1 MQAALPLGTMNE
13 LHFYGKQL
21 LNEKKSKE
29 ALEVFK
35 TNAAKNPKQFTTYAG
50 LTRGYS
56 AVGDYKTALVNAKLA
71 LPLAPNP
78 PNKNAMED
86 MIKKLEAGK
95 DVN

>member
-1 MQAALPLGTMNE
+1 MGSMLDI
-13 LHFYGKQL
+13 HFYGKKL
-21 LNEKKSKE
+21 LNQKRAKD

-35 TNAAKNPKQFTTYAG
+35 MNAQKNPKQFTIYAG

-56 AVGDYKTALVNAKLA
+56 AVGDYKTALANAKLA

-78 PNKNAMED
+78 QNKEIVEE
-86 MIKKLEAGK
+86 MIKKLEKGQ